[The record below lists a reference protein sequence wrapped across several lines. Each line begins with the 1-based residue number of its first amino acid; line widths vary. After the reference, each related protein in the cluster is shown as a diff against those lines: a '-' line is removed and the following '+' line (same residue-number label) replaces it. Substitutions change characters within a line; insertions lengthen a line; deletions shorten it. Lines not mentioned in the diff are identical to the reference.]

1 MSSFSSPPCLACPGF
16 SDCATCAMHLQCP
29 QLTFHPPSR
38 GGPAERLLWAAQ
50 ATKEAEYRDKVAD
63 LKARI
68 DSNTARRTAEQE
80 HENTAKVEC
89 SPPAMMRCLHSR
101 LASLC
106 WSKADSANHSQCM
119 GLPNRAVLG
128 VRARW
133 CEACHPCSCGKTQ
146 PGGTS

>member
-29 QLTFHPPSR
+29 QLTCHPPSH
-38 GGPAERLLWAAQ
+38 GGPAERLSWAAQ

-80 HENTAKVEC
+80 HENTAKVERL
-89 SPPAMMRCLHSR
+89 PPGMMDACT
-101 LASLC
+101 
-106 WSKADSANHSQCM
+106 AD
-119 GLPNRAVLG
+119 LP
-128 VRARW
+128 
-133 CEACHPCSCGKTQ
+133 PCA
-146 PGGTS
+146 